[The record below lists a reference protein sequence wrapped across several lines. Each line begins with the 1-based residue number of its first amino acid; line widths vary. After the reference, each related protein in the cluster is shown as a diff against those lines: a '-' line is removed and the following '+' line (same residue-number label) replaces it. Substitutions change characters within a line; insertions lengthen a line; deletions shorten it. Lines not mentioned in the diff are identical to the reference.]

1 MWTFGH
7 LQEGEVFYVE
17 TYGEHNN
24 YMAPY
29 VAFVK
34 ISHVGEKDSGI
45 NCKVFGS
52 QGQCLPWACPDHA
65 KVVPGPVP
73 IDKIYA

>member
-7 LQEGEVFYVE
+7 LEVGEAFYVE

-29 VAFVK
+29 VGFVK
-34 ISHVGEKDSGI
+34 VSHVEEKHSGM
-45 NCKVFGS
+45 NCKALGS
-52 QGQCLPWACPDHA
+52 DGHIVYWACPDHA
-65 KVVPGPVP
+65 EVVPGPVP
-73 IDKIYA
+73 IDKIYP